1 MSDHDGY
8 NDLAARRAQII
19 TEIASYRAS
28 MRRLA
33 SAGAGPSS
41 AAVVETDSESED
53 DVVHAAADYLAD
65 ADEESDGEDLDF
77 ESDDDD
83 SSDDDEYDGSVVS
96 ESDLSGSDSERED

>member
-1 MSDHDGY
+1 
-8 NDLAARRAQII
+8 
-19 TEIASYRAS
+19 

-96 ESDLSGSDSERED
+96 ESDLSGSESERED